1 MWRLVYGG
9 IECPRLW
16 KCTCM
21 IIRWILEAWR
31 ETDVS
36 LENRVSTVELEPSDD
51 HNRASG
57 HSLYFVAGD
66 VVVVTSQALSN
77 FVRPLGL
84 QRNVN
89 ESIVFWFVPAWSK
102 QIRKEGIVLS
112 QSLCSGHGVIEA
124 FGGHLAACQGAG

>member
-1 MWRLVYGG
+1 MS
-9 IECPRLW
+9 LW
-16 KCTCM
+16 
-21 IIRWILEAWR
+21 
-31 ETDVS
+31 
-36 LENRVSTVELEPSDD
+36 NRVSMVELEPSDD

-77 FVRPLGL
+77 FVRPSEL

-102 QIRKEGIVLS
+102 QIRKRGLFCFRVFALVT
-112 QSLCSGHGVIEA
+112 G
-124 FGGHLAACQGAG
+124 